1 MDVNALTMAH
11 QVITMLEF
19 YRAHY
24 ADSQVFVDKKRELV
38 MSLKNISSTGVDDAP
53 FISAFSDAIDKL

>member
-1 MDVNALTMAH
+1 MAH

-38 MSLKNISSTGVDDAP
+38 
-53 FISAFSDAIDKL
+53 